1 MPFEHGGLVGPTGS
15 TGAGGLAG
23 RVALVTGGGSGIG
36 QATALLLASAGAHVV
51 VADRDA
57 LAAQATVAELA
68 SAPPGTGSGPDL
80 VGSAPAGV
88 VVPRGQAWPGT
99 GPDSVGP
106 ASAGD
111 AAPRGQALAVEVDV
125 TDPAAVDALV
135 EATVEAF
142 GRIDVAVNAAGI
154 SGSYGNIV
162 DQEVDEW
169 RRMIDVNLTSVY
181 LSVRAELRRMLAQD
195 PAGGVI
201 VNVASAAGSMGVPG
215 LAHYS
220 AAKHGVIG
228 LTKSAALEVARR
240 GIRVNVV
247 LPGTVR
253 TPMLQRFAGGDEGV
267 DKMGRITPLGRVAE
281 SPEIAQAILWLCT
294 DAASYVTGAALPVDG
309 GALAT

>member
-1 MPFEHGGLVGPTGS
+1 MGPL
-15 TGAGGLAG
+15 GAGGGDPPGPAALAG

-36 QATALLLASAGAHVV
+36 QATARLLAAAGAHVV
-51 VADRDA
+51 VADLDA
-57 LAAQATVAELA
+57 NNARSTATEFGGAAVEVASPA
-68 SAPPGTGSGPDL
+68 AG
-80 VGSAPAGV
+80 AGV
-88 VVPRGQAWPGT
+88 PGPRA
-99 GPDSVGP
+99 V
-106 ASAGD
+106 
-111 AAPRGQALAVEVDV
+111 AVEVDL
-125 TDPAAVDALV
+125 TDPAGA
-135 EATVEAF
+135 EAMVAAAVEAF

-181 LSVRAELRRMLAQD
+181 LSVRAELRQMLAQD
-195 PAGGVI
+195 PVGGVI

-228 LTKSAALEVARR
+228 LTKSAALEVARS

-267 DKMGRITPLGRVAE
+267 DKMGRVTPVGRVAE